1 MLKKNIL
8 IYGATGS
15 IGESTLNLIRNNK
28 EKFNI
33 VGLTCN
39 KNILKAIKIA
49 NEFDCK
55 NIGIGNVELI
65 NQHKKELINY
75 RIYEGID
82 EFYSLA
88 NENLVDIIIFAIS
101 GTSPLELLMKLAVS
115 GKTIGLANKECII
128 CLGRLFL
135 DKADA
140 SLTKVVP
147 LDSEHNAIYQ
157 LIKNKNLDSIKKYTI
172 TASGGNFYNYS
183 YKELKNI
190 TPDQA
195 ITHPKWKMGSKI
207 TVDSSTL
214 MNKGLEIIEAC
225 ILFNININQIDALV
239 HPESIVHGLVEFND
253 SSTHAF
259 LSQPTMEI
267 SISSVLFEDNNIDLN
282 KFHLDLRII
291 KSLSFYEIDHKKF
304 NSINLAKQ
312 SIIYGGLAPSVLN
325 YTNELMVNLFLQKKI
340 LFTDIIVNNEKILIQ
355 FINDGNNKF
364 DFNINEI
371 KQSFA
376 IIDKYIQQDQLIIV

>member
-15 IGESTLNLIRNNK
+15 IGESTLNLIRNNR
-28 EKFNI
+28 EKFNV

-39 KNILKAIKIA
+39 ENIHKAIEIA
-49 NEFDCK
+49 NEFNCK
-55 NIGIGNVELI
+55 NIGIGNKKIISKYRNDLI
-65 NQHKKELINY
+65 KY
-75 RIYEGID
+75 RVHEGIR
-82 EFYSLA
+82 EFYSLVDT
-88 NENLVDIIIFAIS
+88 NQVDIIIFAIS
-101 GTSPLELLMKLAVS
+101 GTSALELLMQLAIS

-140 SLTKVVP
+140 HSTTVVP

-157 LIKNKNLDSIKKYTI
+157 LIKNKNLNSIKKYTI

-183 YKELKNI
+183 YQDLKKI
-190 TPDQA
+190 TPNQA
-195 ITHPKWKMGSKI
+195 ITHPKWNMGRKI

-225 ILFNININQIDALV
+225 ILFNINVDQIDALI

-253 SSTHAF
+253 TSTHAF

-267 SISSVLFEDNNIDLN
+267 SISSVLFDNNNVDLS
-282 KFHLDLRII
+282 KFHLDLKVI
-291 KSLSFYEIDHKKF
+291 KSLNFYEIDDQKF
-304 NSINLAKQ
+304 NSINLAKK
-312 SIIYGGLAPSVLN
+312 SLNYGGLAPSVLN
-325 YTNELMVNLFLQKKI
+325 YTNELMVDFFLQKKI
-340 LFTDIIVNNEKILIQ
+340 LFTDIVINNERFMKQ
-355 FINDGNNKF
+355 FIADGNNIF
-364 DFNINEI
+364 DPNIEDINNSFEIIDNYI
-371 KQSFA
+371 KQG
-376 IIDKYIQQDQLIIV
+376 LIIIG

>member
-15 IGESTLNLIRNNK
+15 IGESTLNLIRNHREN
-28 EKFNI
+28 FNV

-39 KNILKAIKIA
+39 KNIQKAIDLSK
-49 NEFDCK
+49 EFDCK
-55 NIGIGNVELI
+55 NIGIGNVELV
-65 NQHKKELINY
+65 NQHKEELINY
-75 RIYEGID
+75 RVYEGI
-82 EFYSLA
+82 EKFYSLLDD
-88 NENLVDIIIFAIS
+88 NNVDIIIFAIS
-101 GTSPLELLMKLAVS
+101 GTEPLDLLMQLASS

-135 DKADA
+135 DRAHIY
-140 SLTKVVP
+140 LTKIVP

-157 LIKNKNLDSIKKYTI
+157 LIKNKKLDSIKKYTI

-183 YKELKNI
+183 YQDLKKI

-195 ITHPKWKMGSKI
+195 ITHPKWNMGSKV

-225 ILFNININQIDALV
+225 ILFNIDVNLIDALI
-239 HPESIVHGLVEFND
+239 HPESIVHGLIEFND
-253 SSTHAF
+253 ASTHAF

-267 SISSVLFEDNNIDLN
+267 SISSILFEDNNVELN
-282 KFHLDLRII
+282 KFHLNLSEI
-291 KSLSFYEIDHKKF
+291 KTLNFYEIDDKKF

-312 SIIYGGLAPSVLN
+312 SLGYGGLAPSVLN
-325 YTNELMVNLFLQKKI
+325 YTNELMVALFMQKKI
-340 LFTDIIVNNEKILIQ
+340 LFTDIVVNNKKFLEQ
-355 FINDGNNKF
+355 FIVDGNNKI
-364 DFNINEI
+364 DFNIEDI
-371 KQSFA
+371 KWSFA
-376 IIDKYIQQDQLIIV
+376 IVDEYAQKYQLNN

>member
-15 IGESTLNLIRNNK
+15 IGESTLNLIRDNK

-39 KNILKAIKIA
+39 ENIHKAIKIA

-55 NIGIGNVELI
+55 DIGIGNVELI
-65 NQHKKELINY
+65 SQHKEELINF
-75 RIYEGID
+75 RVYEGIE
-82 EFYSLA
+82 EFYSLVD
-88 NENLVDIIIFAIS
+88 ENNVDIIIFAIS
-101 GTSPLELLMKLAVS
+101 GTSPLELLMQLALS
-115 GKTIGLANKECII
+115 GKVIGLANKECII

-135 DKADA
+135 DKANA
-140 SLTKVVP
+140 CLTKIVP

-157 LIKNKNLDSIKKYTI
+157 LIKNKKLDSIKKYTI

-183 YKELKNI
+183 YQDLKKI

-195 ITHPKWKMGSKI
+195 ITHPKWNMGSKI

-225 ILFNININQIDALV
+225 ILFNIDVNHIDALI
-239 HPESIVHGLVEFND
+239 HPESIIHGLVEFND
-253 SSTHAF
+253 TSTHAF

-267 SISSVLFEDNNIDLN
+267 SISSVLFDDNSVDLN
-282 KFHLDLRII
+282 KLHLDLKTI
-291 KSLSFYEIDHKKF
+291 KTLNFYEIDDQKF
-304 NSINLAKQ
+304 NSINLAKK
-312 SIIYGGLAPSVLN
+312 SINYGGLAPSVLN
-325 YTNELMVNLFLQKKI
+325 YTNELMVDLFLQKKI
-340 LFTDIIVNNEKILIQ
+340 LFTDIVINNEKLLNQ
-355 FINDGNNKF
+355 FITEGNNKI
-364 DFNINEI
+364 DLNIDNI

-376 IIDKYIQQDQLIIV
+376 IVDGYLD